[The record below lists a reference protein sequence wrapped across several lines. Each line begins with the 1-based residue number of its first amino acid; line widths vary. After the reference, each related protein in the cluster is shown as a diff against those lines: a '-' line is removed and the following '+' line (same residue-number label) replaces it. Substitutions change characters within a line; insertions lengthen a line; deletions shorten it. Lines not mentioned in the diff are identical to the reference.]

1 MNRHAISLLV
11 LCAGIASLPS
21 LSAMA
26 QEPALPQPGPEHA
39 LLKESEGTWE
49 ANTKMADGTTM
60 PGVMTFKME
69 CGGLWLVSD
78 YKAEVPGFK
87 FQGKGMDGY
96 DPMKK
101 KYVSVWVDS
110 VTTSPMTLEG
120 TYDEATKT
128 MTMAGGGTGSD
139 GKPLKVKNVTKITDK
154 DHQTLQMFTINA
166 DGKEELQMTIEFT
179 RKK

>member
-1 MNRHAISLLV
+1 MNRPVFFSLMF
-11 LCAGIASLPS
+11 CAGIASLFS
-21 LSAMA
+21 FSAVA
-26 QEPALPQPGPEHA
+26 QDPALPQPGAEHA
-39 LLKESEGTWE
+39 LLKESEGTWD
-49 ANTKMADGTTM
+49 ANMKMADGSTM

-78 YKAEVPGFK
+78 YKSEVPGFK
-87 FQGKGMDGY
+87 FHGKGMDGY
-96 DPMKK
+96 DPFKK

-110 VTTSPMTLEG
+110 VTTSPMTMEG

-128 MTMAGGGTGSD
+128 MTMTGGGTGSD
-139 GKPLKVKNVTKITDK
+139 GKPVKVKNVNKITDK
-154 DHQTLQMFTINA
+154 DHQTFQMFTINA